1 MARPTDIYE
10 RVTGRQLYLVA
21 EFDDSP
27 LNHGKRITD
36 AHMRHER
43 GGNFLLYRFDSIA
56 YKLYK
61 LKALIY
67 QKLLA
72 PSNRGFFIGVWYW
85 SVSVLTSPESSVC
98 VGNATGGAFLSGGE
112 GQLCENHPS
121 LRRRNRSRPPS
132 SQVDTN

>member
-61 LKALIY
+61 LKALIGPE
-67 QKLLA
+67 QSGLFHWCVVLVGFGFNFA
-72 PSNRGFFIGVWYW
+72 RIVRMRGKRYWRGVF
-85 SVSVLTSPESSVC
+85 
-98 VGNATGGAFLSGGE
+98 VGGRGST
-112 GQLCENHPS
+112 
-121 LRRRNRSRPPS
+121 
-132 SQVDTN
+132 V